1 MGRIILI
8 KLFEIPLALFYKNG
22 IIKPLKGVAGGFPR

>member
-8 KLFEIPLALFYKNG
+8 KLFEILLALFYKNG